1 MNERDYKLYI
11 QSLEGRVILNNDHRK
26 IYYLCNQEMMV
37 KNISALLDATGNVC
51 YLEI

>member
-26 IYYLCNQEMMV
+26 DLLFMQSGNDGE
-37 KNISALLDATGNVC
+37 NISKH
-51 YLEI
+51 Y